1 MVRKSSSQ
9 DQGKGLSRYEP
20 LKMIASKDSMSI
32 LCAVS
37 SYSLVIVLV

>member
-1 MVRKSSSQ
+1 MSWVQ
-9 DQGKGLSRYEP
+9 ADMNP

-37 SYSLVIVLV
+37 SYSLVIVLA